1 MSDKLC
7 LTRDE
12 IKALTR
18 RATKA
23 CQLRFLRQNDI
34 RHYIDCHGWPVVLRA
49 AVGEEVRADA
59 PKVAPGRSNKALPP
73 LGG

>member
-18 RATKA
+18 RTTKA
-23 CQLRFLRQNDI
+23 CQLRFLRQHGI
-34 RHYIDCHGWPVVLRA
+34 RHYIDGHGWPVVLRA
-49 AVGEEVRADA
+49 AVGEEVRAEA
-59 PKVAPGRSNKALPP
+59 PKAAPWRSNKTLPS
-73 LGG
+73 LGD

>member
-18 RATKA
+18 RTTKA
-23 CQLRFLRQNDI
+23 CQLRFLRQNGI
-34 RHYIDCHGWPVVLRA
+34 RHYIDGHGWPVVLRA
-49 AVGEEVRADA
+49 AVGEETAVAA
-59 PKVAPGRSNKALPP
+59 PKAVEWWPNKAGPRP
-73 LGG
+73 GS

>member
-1 MSDKLC
+1 MTEKLC

-18 RATKA
+18 TPQKA
-23 CQLRFLRQNDI
+23 RQLLFLRQNGI
-34 RHYIDCHGWPVVLRA
+34 RHYIDGHGWPVVLRA
-49 AVGEEVRADA
+49 AVGEEVRADV
-59 PKVAPGRSNKALPP
+59 PKAVPWRSNKALPS